1 MRSLAVVALGVAA
14 AAAVLSLPCQ
24 ADTRSPTAP
33 VLTRDSVCSAPTPSR
48 LTVRSGVNEVLAI
61 ARGHLNRLITPF
73 DKPRAT
79 TVNEAAS
86 VQVKGRVIYV
96 ASNTDAPVS
105 LFITP
110 DNSEAVAISLT
121 LVPCSLP
128 PRELTLLLDGGAE
141 LLRTAGEG
149 RDTATTGEEPQPYIE
164 TLTQA
169 LRALALQRTPPGY
182 NLRAFQRG
190 DPAPL
195 CALPGLDVMPA
206 QVLEGQHLVIT
217 VALARNVSSGPL
229 TLTETACAGPAVAA
243 VAAWPQVMLEA
254 GQATEL
260 YLVTRRPDP
269 TATAAPRPSLLGG
282 R

>member
-1 MRSLAVVALGVAA
+1 MRSLLVVALGV

-24 ADTRSPTAP
+24 AEARSPTAP

-96 ASNTDAPVS
+96 ASNTDAPMS

-128 PRELTLLLDGGAE
+128 PRELTLLLEGGAD

-149 RDTATTGEEPQPYIE
+149 KDAATTGEEPQPYIE

-169 LRALALQRTPPGY
+169 LRALALQQTPPGY

-190 DPAPL
+190 DPTPL
-195 CALPGLDVMPA
+195 CALPGLDVRPA

-217 VALARNVSSGPL
+217 VALARNVTAGRI
-229 TLTETACAGPAVAA
+229 TLTETTCAGPTVAA
-243 VAAWPQVMLEA
+243 VAAWPQVVLEA

-269 TATAAPRPSLLGG
+269 AATAAPRPSLLGG